1 MYESLRLMK
10 NARLA
15 DINNTP
21 YGGGIMNSAAVVQS
35 TVKEKGDVLFE
46 N

>member
-1 MYESLRLMK
+1 MK
-10 NARLA
+10 NTRLA

-21 YGGGIMNSAAVVQS
+21 YGGGIMNSATVVRA